1 MAQQNSMSIIE
12 FQKKFGTEEKCKK
25 HLFKHKWPKGF
36 TCDKCGHDGYY
47 HIADRNLYQCKIC
60 RYQSTITTNT
70 VMHATKTPLLKWF
83 WAIYLA
89 AKDKRGISALFLA
102 KEIEVSYPT
111 AWVMLHKIRDSME
124 NRDSAYRLADIVEV
138 DESYFG
144 GPDNGGKRGR
154 GTSKSK
160 VVVSVSTTESGK
172 ALYAKMNVVED
183 ITKKTIAALIEE
195 NVDAG
200 SKITSDGLNV
210 YNHLKDS
217 KTYKHVQLNADFEN
231 LSWVHKVI
239 SNAKA
244 YIMGTYHGLG
254 KKHLQSY
261 LNEFCY
267 RFNRRFWQNQLFDRL
282 LEACSKH
289 KATPAAV
296 LSL

>member
-1 MAQQNSMSIIE
+1 MAQQNSLTIIE
-12 FQKKFGTEEKCKK
+12 FYEMFNTEEKCRQ
-25 HLFKHKWPKGF
+25 HLFKHKWPNGF
-36 TCDKCGHDGYY
+36 KCDKCGHDVCY
-47 HIADRNLYQCKIC
+47 HTVSRDLYQCKAC

-70 VMHATKTPLLKWF
+70 VMHGAKVPLQKWF
-83 WAIYLA
+83 WAIYLIS
-89 AKDKRGISALFLA
+89 KDKRGISALHIQ

-111 AWVMLHKIRDSME
+111 AWGMLHKIREAME
-124 NRDSAYRLADIVEV
+124 DRDAVYQLADTVEV

-144 GPDNGGKRGR
+144 GPDIGGKRGR

-160 VVVSVSTTESGK
+160 VVVSVSSTDKGVP
-172 ALYAKMNVVED
+172 LYAKMNVVD
-183 ITKKTIAALIEE
+183 NIDKNTISALISE
-195 NVDAG
+195 NIVEG
-200 SKITSDGLNV
+200 STINSDGLNV

-217 KTYKHVQLNADFEN
+217 KTYKYVQLIADFGS

-289 KATPAAV
+289 KATPVDV
-296 LSL
+296 LTL